1 MSQPDQPAGPTTDAT
16 SSAASDAPRSDGS
29 APRAALTAKEFARPE
44 SAVVH
49 GGSQARLGLT
59 PPMVTPI
66 FQTAA
71 YELPSTGAAAG
82 IFDLL
87 QDGHAYTRLNNPTCD
102 VLEERMAAVD
112 GAAAAL
118 AVASGQAAVSLALLN
133 ICQAGDNIVSSNE
146 LYGGTWNLL
155 ANTFSRFGI
164 ETRFV
169 SPEDPANFAAATD
182 ARTRCYFGETLPNPR
197 LRLFPV
203 EEVAAVAEE
212 QGVPLVLDNTMLPY
226 VLRPVEL
233 GAHILVYSATKYI
246 GGHGSSLGGLI
257 VDGGTFDWER
267 HADRHPLMTTP
278 DPAHGGAV
286 WTRTGKELGGG
297 LGRSGYLLKARETLL
312 RDLGPCLSPF
322 NAFLL
327 LQGLET
333 LPLRMRV
340 HGENAA
346 AVAAFLHGHPLVEQ
360 VIHPTLAEGAEAD
373 RVRRYLRGNTGPL
386 VQFEVTGGREAGSRF
401 IEALRLVSHVTNIG
415 DVRSMATH
423 PASTTHAQLPE
434 EEQIA
439 AGVTQ
444 GSIRLAIGVEHIDD
458 LLADLDQALKAV

>member
-1 MSQPDQPAGPTTDAT
+1 MSQRDRKSPV
-16 SSAASDAPRSDGS
+16 
-29 APRAALTAKEFARPE
+29 AKDFTRPE
-44 SAVVH
+44 SAAVH
-49 GGSQARLGLT
+49 GGSQSRLGVT
-59 PPMVTPI
+59 PPVVTPI

-71 YELPSTGAAAG
+71 YELPSTAVAAG

-112 GAAAAL
+112 GAAAGL

-133 ICQAGDNIVSSNE
+133 LCQAGDNIVSSNE

-155 ANTFSRFGI
+155 ANTFARFGI

-169 SPEDPANFAAATD
+169 SPGDPANFAAATD
-182 ARTRCYFGETLPNPR
+182 ERTRCYFGETLPNPR
-197 LRLFPV
+197 LRLFPI
-203 EEVAAVAEE
+203 EEVAQAAEAH
-212 QGVPLVLDNTMLPY
+212 GLPLVLDNTMLPY
-226 VLRPVEL
+226 VLRPIEY

-257 VDGGTFDWER
+257 VDAGTFDWDR
-267 HADRHPLMTTP
+267 HAARHPLMTTP
-278 DPAHGGAV
+278 DPAHGGVV
-286 WTRTGKELGGG
+286 WTRTGKELSGA
-297 LGRSGYLLKARETLL
+297 LGRSSYLLKARETLL

-340 HGENAA
+340 HGENSAR
-346 AVAAFLHGHPLVEQ
+346 VAGFLHGHPLVEQ
-360 VIHPTLAEGAEAD
+360 VIHPSLAEGEEGA
-373 RVRRYLRGNTGPL
+373 RVRRYLGGNCGPL
-386 VQFEVTGGREAGSRF
+386 VQFEVKGGREAGSRF

-434 EEQIA
+434 AEQIA

-444 GSIRLAIGVEHIDD
+444 GSIRLAVGVEHIDD
-458 LLADLDQALKAV
+458 LLADLDQALKAI

>member
-1 MSQPDQPAGPTTDAT
+1 MPADENRSPRTKAFTRAE
-16 SSAASDAPRSDGS
+16 SAA
-29 APRAALTAKEFARPE
+29 
-44 SAVVH
+44 VH
-49 GGSQARLGLT
+49 GGRQSRLGIT
-59 PPMVTPI
+59 PPVVTPI

-71 YELPSTGAAAG
+71 YELPSTAAAAG

-87 QDGHAYTRLNNPTCD
+87 TDGHAYFRLNNPTCD

-112 GAAAAL
+112 GAVAGL
-118 AVASGQAAVSLALLN
+118 AVASGQAAVTLALLN
-133 ICQAGDNIVSSNE
+133 LCRAGDNVIASDE

-155 ANTFSRFGI
+155 ANTFARFGV

-169 SPEDPANFAAATD
+169 SPADPAAFGAATD

-203 EEVAAVAEE
+203 EEVAAVAESH
-212 QGVPLVLDNTMLPY
+212 GVPLVLDNTMLPY
-226 VLRPVEL
+226 VLRPIEH

-246 GGHGSSLGGLI
+246 GGHGSSIGGLI
-257 VDGGTFDWER
+257 LDSGTFDWER
-267 HADRHPLMTTP
+267 HAARHPLMNTP
-278 DPAHGGAV
+278 DPAHGGVV
-286 WTRTGKELGGG
+286 WTRTGQDLSGP
-297 LGRSGYLLKARETLL
+297 LGRSAFLLKARETLL

-333 LPLRMRV
+333 LPLRMRA

-346 AVAAFLHGHPLVEQ
+346 RVARFLHEHPLVER
-360 VIHPTLAEGAEAD
+360 VRYPSLATGEEAD
-373 RVRRYLRGNTGPL
+373 RVRRLLGGNGGPL
-386 VQFEVTGGREAGSRF
+386 VQFEIKGGREAGSRF
-401 IEALRLVSHVTNIG
+401 IEALTLVSHVTNVG

-434 EEQIA
+434 AQQLA

-444 GSIRLAIGVEHIDD
+444 GSVRLSVGIEHIDD
-458 LLADLDQALKAV
+458 LITDLTQALRAV